1 MGWLF
6 RDLMDAPL
14 LAVPFAPAKI
24 ADARPFARFAYLDD
38 GFLKDCEPEVADG
51 FHGVVDELRAL
62 GLEGN
67 AIDPEWWEPAV
78 EIFAPLQASE
88 AARLHAGSFEQF
100 EITIRDRLKWGAGLS
115 AGEVAKLRQR
125 HAEFRARMDE
135 LFAENELIVL
145 PCAPVARLE
154 AGADHSQTRS
164 RLLRYTAPFSLAGAP
179 AIAVP
184 CIKGGVQ
191 IAAARE
197 RDEALLELA
206 ARIGKK
212 RQTDTAG

>member
-1 MGWLF
+1 
-6 RDLMDAPL
+6 
-14 LAVPFAPAKI
+14 
-24 ADARPFARFAYLDD
+24 
-38 GFLKDCEPEVADG
+38 
-51 FHGVVDELRAL
+51 
-62 GLEGN
+62 
-67 AIDPEWWEPAV
+67 
-78 EIFAPLQASE
+78 
-88 AARLHAGSFEQF
+88 
-100 EITIRDRLKWGAGLS
+100 
-115 AGEVAKLRQR
+115 
-125 HAEFRARMDE
+125 MDE